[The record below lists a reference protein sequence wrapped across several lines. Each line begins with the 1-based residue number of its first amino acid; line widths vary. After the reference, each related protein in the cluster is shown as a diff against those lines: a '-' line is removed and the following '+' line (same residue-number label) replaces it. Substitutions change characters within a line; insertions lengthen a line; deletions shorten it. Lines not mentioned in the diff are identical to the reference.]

1 MEKARQVHKRTDIG
15 YMEKVRQV
23 HKRTDNEGRTIIH
36 WFRFAYLSVP
46 LKAIF
51 CARSVK

>member
-1 MEKARQVHKRTDIG
+1 MEKVRQVHKRTDMG

-36 WFRFAYLSVP
+36 WFKFAYLSVL
-46 LKAIF
+46 LKIIL
-51 CARSVK
+51 CGRSIK